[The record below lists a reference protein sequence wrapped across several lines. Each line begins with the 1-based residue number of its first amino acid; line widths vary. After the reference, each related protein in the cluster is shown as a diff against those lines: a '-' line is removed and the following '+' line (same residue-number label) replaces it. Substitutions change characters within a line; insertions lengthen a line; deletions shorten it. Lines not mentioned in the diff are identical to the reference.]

1 MVDFRDLKNAAP
13 DPKASDEKTPAD
25 IIRLSAAAGLN
36 GSELTKEGT
45 TDSLVS
51 LYHYAARYMNRLFTA
66 VKQKQTPSLEH
77 GYQIIKEMTQFQ
89 PFPDMLFMMAI
100 HEQKSP
106 YGFMINHSL
115 NVAIFSLKIASHLG
129 FDKKS
134 QVQLGTAALMH
145 DVGTA
150 LIPEA
155 ILNKKGRLTETEF
168 EAFRRRP
175 ENSYNIL
182 KSAGEQHAYLA
193 NIAHQV
199 YERIDGSGYPQ
210 GIAGDEIHDHAQI
223 IGLVDMY
230 EALIHSRPQRK
241 KMLHFS
247 AVKEIIKTGKNAF
260 RRQYLKALLS
270 VFSIFPLSSLVRLN
284 SDAVGK
290 VIETY
295 PSHPLRPRL
304 RIIYDSQKRKVLTE
318 RIVNLPE
325 NPLLYIVDSV
335 SEEDLQQACGS

>member
-1 MVDFRDLKNAAP
+1 MVDFRDLKNLAP
-13 DPKASDEKTPAD
+13 DSKTSDENIPAD
-25 IIRLSAAAGLN
+25 IIRLSAADGLN
-36 GSELTKEGT
+36 GSEPTTEGT

-51 LYHYAARYMNRLFTA
+51 LYHYAARYMNRLFTD

-77 GYQIIKEMTQFQ
+77 GYQIVKEMTQFQ
-89 PFPDMLFMMAI
+89 PFPDVLFMMAI

-106 YGFMINHSL
+106 YGFMINHGL
-115 NVAIFSLKIASHLG
+115 NVAIFSLKIAAHLG
-129 FDKKS
+129 FDKES

-145 DVGTA
+145 DVGMA
-150 LIPEA
+150 LIPES
-155 ILNKKGRLTETEF
+155 ILNKTGRLTEKEF
-168 EAFRRRP
+168 KTFRQHP
-175 ENSYNIL
+175 ENSYHIL

-223 IGLVDMY
+223 IGLVDVY
-230 EALIHSRPQRK
+230 ETLIHSRPQRE

-247 AVKEIIKTGKNAF
+247 AVKEIIKTGKTAF

-284 SDAVGK
+284 SNAVGK